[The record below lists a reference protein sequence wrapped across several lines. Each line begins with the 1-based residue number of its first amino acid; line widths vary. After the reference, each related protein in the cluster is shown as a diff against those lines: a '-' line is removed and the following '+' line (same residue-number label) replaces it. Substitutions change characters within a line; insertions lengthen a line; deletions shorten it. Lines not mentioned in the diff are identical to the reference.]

1 MTDDK
6 PEDRV
11 RHPASESPG
20 PATTRPG
27 GASPDRQA
35 REAAALRANLSRRKA
50 QQRARRSGGTAAGV
64 GDGDG
69 RDDGA

>member
-6 PEDRV
+6 PEDRARRPV
-11 RHPASESPG
+11 SESPG
-20 PATTRPG
+20 PAKIRPG

-35 REAAALRANLSRRKA
+35 REAAALRANLARRKA
-50 QQRARRSGGTAAGV
+50 QQRARRSVGDG